1 MEHLVFQLYGPMAAW
16 GEIAVGERRA
26 SSAQPSKSAIVGL
39 VGAALGIHREEE
51 EQHRSLGDTYGMA
64 VRINARGELLRD
76 YHTTQAPTAKD
87 GRTYYTRKDEI
98 AAEKLH
104 TILSQRDYRVDSCY
118 TVALWKQRDN
128 EPYTLKEIGEA
139 LAYPQFI
146 LYLGRKS
153 CPLAVPICAQVVDAE
168 TLLEAFSQTTFP
180 GDMLD
185 GLPVGEMEEYM
196 WEKHPAPGLEA
207 SMVYP
212 RRDRVLSRHRWQ
224 FSERDE
230 YYVAVAREGIS

>member
-39 VGAALGIHREEE
+39 VGAALGIRREEE
-51 EQHRSLGDTYGMA
+51 ERHRSLGDTYGMA
-64 VRINARGELLRD
+64 VRINARGEFLRD
-76 YHTTQAPTAKD
+76 YHTTQVPTTRD
-87 GRTYYTRKDEI
+87 GRTYYTRRDEI
-98 AAEKLH
+98 AAAELH

-118 TVALWKQRDN
+118 TVALWKQGSN

-153 CPLAVPICAQVVDAE
+153 CPLAVPVCAQVVDSE
-168 TLLEAFSQTTFP
+168 TLLAAFSQATFP
-180 GDMLD
+180 GEMLG
-185 GLPVGEMEEYM
+185 GLPTGEMEEYV
-196 WEKHPAPGLEA
+196 WEYHPDPGLKA
-207 SMVYP
+207 SMVYL
-212 RRDRVLSRHRWQ
+212 RRDHVLSRRRWQ
-224 FSERDE
+224 FGERDE